1 MSDEIISAVPEAV
14 EVPENS
20 EPSEK
25 DITHVKLPVFEG
37 PLDLLLYL
45 IKKDELDIYDIPIE
59 HITSQYLEYLRIIK
73 MLDLEVAG
81 DYLVVAATLL
91 YIKSRVI
98 LPHDQRPPEDEA
110 EEDDPRWELVRQLV
124 EYKKYKDA
132 AFELQQCL
140 IRQEGMHNRG
150 SQDKPEMD
158 MDGSLPFEKV
168 GLFDLLSVFQKIL
181 DRANKEEDL
190 RDIFED
196 KFTVSDKIQYI
207 LGTMTSRSRVVFE
220 ELFTDGA
227 TRTEVVVTF
236 LAVLE
241 LIRLKQI
248 GVTQDG
254 AFGAIEIV
262 KLASTHSDFAASF
275 TPTASEESV
284 TESSGEKSE
293 TPADPLPDT
302 TP

>member
-1 MSDEIISAVPEAV
+1 MTDELSSPDLD
-14 EVPENS
+14 PKNL
-20 EPSEK
+20 
-25 DITHVKLPVFEG
+25 THVKLPVFEG

-59 HITSQYLEYLRIIK
+59 RITSQYLDYLRLIK

-81 DYLVVAATLL
+81 EYLVVASTLV
-91 YIKSRVI
+91 YIKSRVL

-140 IRQEGMHNRG
+140 ERQETVHGRG
-150 SQDKPEMD
+150 GSFKPD
-158 MDGSLPFEKV
+158 AAPDGSLPFDRV
-168 GLFDLLSVFQKIL
+168 GLFDLLSVFQRVL
-181 DRANKEEDL
+181 ARASANEDL

-196 KFTVSDKIQYI
+196 RFTVSDKILFIQGEI
-207 LGTMTSRSRVVFE
+207 ANRKRLVFE
-220 ELFTDGA
+220 ELFVEGA
-227 TRTEVVVTF
+227 TRTEIVVTF

-248 GVTQDG
+248 AVSQESP
-254 AFGAIEIV
+254 FSPIELV
-262 KLASTHSDFAASF
+262 RLT
-275 TPTASEESV
+275 V
-284 TESSGEKSE
+284 E
-293 TPADPLPDT
+293 TREYPPDE
-302 TP
+302 PRAGLEN